1 VRVGHLPVFIASF
14 GYVGYFP
21 IAPGT
26 AGSLAALALF
36 AFIRWVGVP
45 AFELSV
51 IVAVFAVGVWAASG
65 TETALGRKDPGI
77 VVIDEVLGMLI
88 TLALLPVSLVGIAVG
103 FVLFRIFD
111 VIKPYPARRLENLH
125 GGLGIM
131 ADDAMAGIYS
141 YLALRGCMWMMPAW
155 LTA

>member
-1 VRVGHLPVFIASF
+1 MTALAVFLASF

-36 AFIRWVGVP
+36 ALIRWIGGP
-45 AFELSV
+45 AVEVVV
-51 IVAVFAVGVWAASG
+51 IVAVFALGVWAANG
-65 TETALGRKDPGI
+65 TELALGRKDPGV

-88 TLALLPVSLVGIAVG
+88 TLALLPVSIWGVVLG
-103 FVLFRIFD
+103 FLIFRVLD
-111 VIKPYPARRLENLH
+111 VVKPYPAAQLEHVH
-125 GGLGIM
+125 GGMGIM
-131 ADDAMAGIYS
+131 ADDAVAGIYS
-141 YLALRGCMWMMPAW
+141 HLLLRICMWLVPGW

>member
-1 VRVGHLPVFIASF
+1 MKGLAVFVASF
-14 GYVGYFP
+14 GYVGFFP

-36 AFIRWVGVP
+36 AFIKWIGMP
-45 AFELSV
+45 AIE
-51 IVAVFAVGVWAASG
+51 IGAIAAVFAVGVWAAHG
-65 TETALGRKDPGI
+65 TEGAMGRKDPGV

-88 TLALLPVSLVGIAVG
+88 TLALLPLSLLGIALG
-103 FVLFRIFD
+103 FLLFRVLD
-111 VIKPYPARRLENLH
+111 VIKPYPAARLEHLH

-131 ADDAMAGIYS
+131 ADDAVAGLYAH
-141 YLALRGCMWMMPAW
+141 LVLRAAVWMVPGW

>member
-1 VRVGHLPVFIASF
+1 MKRLAVLIATF

-36 AFIRWVGVP
+36 ALIRWIGMP
-45 AFELSV
+45 AIELGA
-51 IVAVFAVGVWAASG
+51 IVAVFAIGVWAASG
-65 TETALGRKDPGI
+65 TELALGRKDPGI

-88 TLALLPVSLVGIAVG
+88 TLALVPASIGGIVVG
-103 FVLFRIFD
+103 FLLFRLFD
-111 VIKPYPARRLENLH
+111 VVKPYPAAQLEHLH

-131 ADDAMAGIYS
+131 ADDAVAGIYS
-141 YLALRGCMWMMPAW
+141 HLALRLCLW
-155 LTA
+155 LVPTWLMA

>member
-1 VRVGHLPVFIASF
+1 MKHVAVLIASF
-14 GYVGYFP
+14 GYVGFFP

-36 AFIRWVGVP
+36 AFIRWIGV
-45 AFELSV
+45 ASIELFA
-51 IVAVFAVGVWAASG
+51 IVAVFAIGVWAAQG
-65 TETALGRKDPGI
+65 TERALGRKDPGI

-88 TLALLPVSLVGIAVG
+88 TLALLPLSLTGIALG
-103 FVLFRIFD
+103 CLLFRVFD
-111 VIKPYPARRLENLH
+111 VIKPYPAARLEHLH

-131 ADDAMAGIYS
+131 ADDAVAGLYAHV
-141 YLALRGCMWMMPAW
+141 ALRACVWMVPAW

>member
-1 VRVGHLPVFIASF
+1 MNAIAMVLATA

-26 AGSLAALALF
+26 AGSLAGLAVY
-36 AFIRWVGVP
+36 AFVRWMGVP
-45 AFELSV
+45 AFELAMIALV
-51 IVAVFAVGVWAASG
+51 L
-65 TETALGRKDPGI
+65 ALGIWSGSVAERALNLKDPGP

-88 TLALLPVSLVGIAVG
+88 TLTMLPLSFAGVIVG

-111 VIKPYPARRLENLH
+111 VIKPYPAARLESLP

-131 ADDAMAGIYS
+131 LDDAIAGVYAYAS
-141 YLALRGCMWMMPAW
+141 LRVLLVLAPSW
-155 LTA
+155 LAT

>member
-1 VRVGHLPVFIASF
+1 MNRLAVFIATF

-36 AFIRWVGVP
+36 ALIRWIGLP
-45 AFELSV
+45 WIELAA
-51 IVAVFAVGVWAASG
+51 IVAVFAIGVWAAHG
-65 TETALGRKDPGI
+65 TEIAAGRKDPGI

-88 TLALLPVSLVGIAVG
+88 TLALVPASIGGIIVG
-103 FVLFRIFD
+103 FLLFRLFD
-111 VIKPYPARRLENLH
+111 VVKPYPAAQLEHLH

-131 ADDAMAGIYS
+131 ADDAVAGIYS
-141 YLALRGCMWMMPAW
+141 HLALRLCLW
-155 LTA
+155 LVPTWLMA

>member
-1 VRVGHLPVFIASF
+1 MKHLSVLVASV
-14 GYVGYFP
+14 GYVGFFP

-36 AFIRWVGVP
+36 AFVRWVGVP
-45 AFELSV
+45 AFELAT
-51 IVAVFAVGVWAASG
+51 IVAVFAVGVWAANG
-65 TETALGRKDPGI
+65 TEAALGRKDPGV

-88 TLALLPVSLVGIAVG
+88 TLALLPLSLTGIALG
-103 FVLFRIFD
+103 FVLFRALD
-111 VIKPYPARRLENLH
+111 VIKPYPAAQLEDLH

-131 ADDAMAGIYS
+131 ADDAVAGLYAH
-141 YLALRGCMWMMPAW
+141 LALRLGLWMLPAW